1 MAVKLLKNVE
11 MTEVINHYF
20 FSIFGK
26 KKNIQKEND
35 AGVWKCKDD
44 KTLFDPAVIWEDF

>member
-26 KKNIQKEND
+26 KKTSKKKMMQVFEN
-35 AGVWKCKDD
+35 VRMIKHF
-44 KTLFDPAVIWEDF
+44 LILQ